1 MKKLSTLLIFLFTT
15 INLHSQTINIPDV
28 NFKNRLLAANSVV
41 SIARNCNDINIV
53 VDTNNNG
60 EIEQNEA
67 LEVCYLFLH
76 NALNSP
82 STQISSLEGINYFTN
97 LKWLAI
103 NNNNI
108 STLNIS
114 QLTNL
119 WNFGCTNNPI
129 TTIDFSGLTSLK
141 RVNVSNCLFSTLD
154 FSGNPLFN
162 ELQCSNNPNL
172 TTLKINNNYMQS
184 FVPTYSW
191 EPINWSNIPNLTTI
205 CADSFEVTA
214 LQNFLTSCAIT
225 QPITISTNCAL
236 ENSEFNTTSFSVY
249 PNPSKGVFT
258 VECEHNIQNGVVEI
272 YTLLGQKVFYEHIVD
287 THNKIISIQ
296 NISKGTYILKV
307 VDNNTTAY
315 KKLIID

>member
-1 MKKLSTLLIFLFTT
+1 MQKIITLIVLLFYSM
-15 INLHSQTINIPDV
+15 ISFSQIINIPDI
-28 NFKNRLLAANSVV
+28 NFKNILLSSNYFNY
-41 SIARNCNDINIV
+41 IAQGISNNNIV

-60 EIEQNEA
+60 EIEQSEA
-67 LEVCYLFLH
+67 LEVYYLV
-76 NALNSP
+76 
-82 STQISSLEGINYFTN
+82 ISSANINNLQGIEYFTN
-97 LKWLAI
+97 LVWLSVGS
-103 NNNNI
+103 NNLTNI
-108 STLNIS
+108 NIS

-119 WNFGCTNNPI
+119 STFACNNNQISTINFT
-129 TTIDFSGLTSLK
+129 GLINLK
-141 RVNVSNCLFSTLD
+141 RVFVQNNLFSTLD

-184 FVPTYSW
+184 FVPTYSF

-214 LQNFLTSCAIT
+214 LQNFLTSCNIT

-249 PNPSKGVFT
+249 PNPSKGIFT

-272 YTLLGQKVFYEHIVD
+272 YTLLGQKVFSEHIVD

>member
-1 MKKLSTLLIFLFTT
+1 MQKIITLIVLLFYSM
-15 INLHSQTINIPDV
+15 ISFSQIINIPDI
-28 NFKNRLLAANSVV
+28 NFKNILLSSNYFNY
-41 SIARNCNDINIV
+41 IAQGISNNNIV

-60 EIEQNEA
+60 EIEQSEA
-67 LEVCYLFLH
+67 LEVYYLV
-76 NALNSP
+76 
-82 STQISSLEGINYFTN
+82 ISSANINNLQGIEYFTN
-97 LKWLAI
+97 LVWLSVGS
-103 NNNNI
+103 NNLTNI
-108 STLNIS
+108 NIS

-184 FVPTYSW
+184 FVPTYSF

-249 PNPSKGVFT
+249 PNPSKGIFT

-272 YTLLGQKVFYEHIVD
+272 YTLLGQKVFSEHIVD

>member
-1 MKKLSTLLIFLFTT
+1 MQKIITLIVLLFYSM
-15 INLHSQTINIPDV
+15 ISFSQIINIPDV

-41 SIARNCNDINIV
+41 SIARNCNDINIA

-60 EIEQNEA
+60 EIEQSEA

-76 NALNSP
+76 NAPNSP

-249 PNPSKGVFT
+249 PNPSKGIFT

-272 YTLLGQKVFYEHIVD
+272 YTLLGQKVFSEHIVD

>member
-1 MKKLSTLLIFLFTT
+1 MQKIITLIVLLFYSM
-15 INLHSQTINIPDV
+15 ISFSQIINIPDI
-28 NFKNRLLAANSVV
+28 NFKNILLSSNYFNY
-41 SIARNCNDINIV
+41 IAQGISNNNIV

-60 EIEQNEA
+60 EIEQSEA
-67 LEVCYLFLH
+67 LEVYYLV
-76 NALNSP
+76 
-82 STQISSLEGINYFTN
+82 ISSANINNLQGIEYFTN
-97 LKWLAI
+97 LVWLSVGS
-103 NNNNI
+103 NNLTNI
-108 STLNIS
+108 NIS

-119 WNFGCTNNPI
+119 STFACNNNQISTINFT
-129 TTIDFSGLTSLK
+129 GLINLK
-141 RVNVSNCLFSTLD
+141 RVFVQNNLFSTLD

-184 FVPTYSW
+184 FVPTYSF

-272 YTLLGQKVFYEHIVD
+272 YTLLGQKVFSEHIVD

>member
-1 MKKLSTLLIFLFTT
+1 MQKIITLIVLLFYSM
-15 INLHSQTINIPDV
+15 ISFSQIINIPDI
-28 NFKNRLLAANSVV
+28 NFKNILLSSNYFNY
-41 SIARNCNDINIV
+41 IAQGISNNNIV

-60 EIEQNEA
+60 EIEQSEA
-67 LEVCYLFLH
+67 LEVYYLV
-76 NALNSP
+76 
-82 STQISSLEGINYFTN
+82 ISSANINNLQGIEYFTN
-97 LKWLAI
+97 LVWLSVGS
-103 NNNNI
+103 NNLTNI
-108 STLNIS
+108 NIS

-119 WNFGCTNNPI
+119 STFACNNNQISTINFT
-129 TTIDFSGLTSLK
+129 GLTNLK
-141 RVNVSNCLFSTLD
+141 RVFVQNNLFSTLD

-184 FVPTYSW
+184 FVPTYSF

-249 PNPSKGVFT
+249 PNPSKGIFT

-272 YTLLGQKVFYEHIVD
+272 YTLLGQKVFSEHIVD